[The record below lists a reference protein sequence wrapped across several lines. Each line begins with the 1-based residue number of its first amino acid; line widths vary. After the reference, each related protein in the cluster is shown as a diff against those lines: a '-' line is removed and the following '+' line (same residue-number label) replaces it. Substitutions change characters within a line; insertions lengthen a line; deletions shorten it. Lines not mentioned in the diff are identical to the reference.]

1 MDEGSSQN
9 IVTAEIA
16 SAIASN
22 SDDSDSAVS
31 TSLASNMVSMQ
42 SFCTS
47 DPATWR
53 QLSSVDR
60 ESIVRKGPPKMPSSF
75 PYDTKG
81 RMFPDSIFAK
91 TLPNGETVSRDWLV
105 WSQSKHALFCF
116 PCCLFNK
123 HSTSEHYQVQ
133 ESLSKLARPN
143 AGMTDN
149 WRKLYTKIHSHE
161 CNSAHLSHYCDWKA
175 LEKSLQKCT
184 GIDSA
189 LQKQIVEQIS
199 QWREILKWRLD
210 IVFFLA
216 EHNLSF
222 RGHSS
227 KIGDPDNGLFMSALE
242 LLSKHNRVLALHLQK
257 VKMHQEE
264 GCSRMQ
270 AHYLSWGSQNEFIQI
285 CAQLVKNKIIEEVTN
300 AIYYGIIVD
309 GTPDASHTEQITFI
323 LRYVYYIDH
332 C

>member
-1 MDEGSSQN
+1 MFKTRKYLSGAEKRKRRKEKDNKLARGKRTLEDLGWGIRADIIDAIAKDDSEQSMDEGSSQN

-31 TSLASNMVSMQ
+31 TSLASNMVSLQ

-199 QWREILKWRLD
+199 QWR
-210 IVFFLA
+210 
-216 EHNLSF
+216 
-222 RGHSS
+222 
-227 KIGDPDNGLFMSALE
+227 SA
-242 LLSKHNRVLALHLQK
+242 
-257 VKMHQEE
+257 
-264 GCSRMQ
+264 
-270 AHYLSWGSQNEFIQI
+270 Y
-285 CAQLVKNKIIEEVTN
+285 
-300 AIYYGIIVD
+300 
-309 GTPDASHTEQITFI
+309 
-323 LRYVYYIDH
+323 
-332 C
+332 